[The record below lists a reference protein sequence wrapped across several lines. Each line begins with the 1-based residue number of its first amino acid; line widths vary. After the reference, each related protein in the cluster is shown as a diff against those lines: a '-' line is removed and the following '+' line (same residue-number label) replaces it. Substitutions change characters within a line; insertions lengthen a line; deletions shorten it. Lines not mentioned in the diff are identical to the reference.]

1 MTIFLEIKFLLGI
14 ICTCVLKL
22 EWLGCR
28 LAVAFCVRVVRCRQR
43 CVRVWV
49 IVLYVRVQMVVSSLD
64 IS

>member
-1 MTIFLEIKFLLGI
+1 MYM
-14 ICTCVLKL
+14 CLKL

-64 IS
+64 FLMLGTFLLIGGN